1 LDLQALLWRRIPLLP
16 SLIPLI
22 VLNRNRYAFDNI
34 PAVKLTASTIIRNF
48 YFKISLKI
56 NLRGC
61 LPTQLLSKTMK
72 EKRSRFFN
80 RVKKI
85 ERS

>member
-1 LDLQALLWRRIPLLP
+1 VP
-16 SLIPLI
+16 
-22 VLNRNRYAFDNI
+22 NRNRYAFDNI
-34 PAVKLTASTIIRNF
+34 PTAKLTASTIVGNS
-48 YFKISLKI
+48 YLKISLKI
-56 NLRGC
+56 NLRGH

-72 EKRSRFFN
+72 KKRSRFFN